1 MVFRDK
7 GTVMDAYLELIN
19 VHNMFDMLLTVRYT
33 FLKILQKVY
42 LQALEL
48 LIQKEVNLK
57 QWSAVQDFF
66 KGNVQA

>member
-33 FLKILQKVY
+33 FLKIL
-42 LQALEL
+42 
-48 LIQKEVNLK
+48 
-57 QWSAVQDFF
+57 
-66 KGNVQA
+66 